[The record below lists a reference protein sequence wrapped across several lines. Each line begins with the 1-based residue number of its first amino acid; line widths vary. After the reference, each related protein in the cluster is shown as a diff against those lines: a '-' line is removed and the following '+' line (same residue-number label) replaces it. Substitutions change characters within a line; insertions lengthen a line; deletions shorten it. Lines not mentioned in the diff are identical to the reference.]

1 MLVDVCVG
9 VCVCVCVCDCV
20 KRIEFFILNYM
31 PACSS
36 CCVCVCVCAKKTFVR
51 LFLKNFAPRLRTAN
65 CELWTLSRPEPN
77 HIKGNYANIFAAHT
91 SKHKT
96 PKPDPGNPFWFC
108 VSFFFQ
114 IFFPARTLS
123 AWGGNGNQKYSMLV
137 NRKTSKISRGKG
149 VIPIPPKNPSFI
161 AHWSSLFGFG
171 LLLIVFG
178 RVYVGP

>member
-1 MLVDVCVG
+1 MCG
-9 VCVCVCVCDCV
+9 CVCVCLCLWLRQKNRIFHFKLHASMFELLGMCVFVQRKLLFVCFWRTLHRDCELQTV
-20 KRIEFFILNYM
+20 
-31 PACSS
+31 
-36 CCVCVCVCAKKTFVR
+36 
-51 LFLKNFAPRLRTAN
+51 N
-65 CELWTLSRPEPN
+65 CELWADLNRTTLKVTMQIFLRLTR
-77 HIKGNYANIFAAHT
+77 ANTKHQNRTQGTLFDFPFLIF
-91 SKHKT
+91 
-96 PKPDPGNPFWFC
+96 FL
-108 VSFFFQ
+108 

-149 VIPIPPKNPSFI
+149 EIPIPPKNPSFI